1 MKLLA
6 RFGIMVLLAVSAAAD
21 AATPE
26 AELMAPIRL
35 FIDSFNKG
43 DMKAAAAALA
53 PAGIVATDDVPP
65 HVWAGPNALDA
76 WSKALAAADQAA
88 GNTDGAVAL
97 GKPVRVIVGAD
108 RGYVVASVVYTFKK
122 KGIAMR
128 EPAQLVCALQK
139 GSSGWRITGWTWAG
153 TKPKPVAGASK

>member
-1 MKLLA
+1 MKLFALLGTILLL
-6 RFGIMVLLAVSAAAD
+6 GISAAAG

-35 FIDSFNKG
+35 FVDSFNKG

-53 PAGIVATDDVPP
+53 PTGIVAIDDVPP
-65 HVWAGPNALDA
+65 HVWAGPAALDA

-97 GKPVRVIVGAD
+97 GKPVRVIVGAE
-108 RGYVVASVVYTFKK
+108 RGYVVASVVYTFKE
-122 KGIAMR
+122 KGVAMR
-128 EPAQLVCALQK
+128 EAAQLVCALQK
-139 GSSGWRITGWTWAG
+139 GSTGWLITGWTWAG

>member
-1 MKLLA
+1 MKLFALLGTILVL
-6 RFGIMVLLAVSAAAD
+6 GISAAAG

-43 DMKAAAAALA
+43 DMKAAAAALT
-53 PAGIVATDDVPP
+53 PAGIVAIDDVPP
-65 HVWAGPNALDA
+65 HVWAGPTALDA

-88 GNTDGAVAL
+88 GNTEGTVAL
-97 GKPVRVIVGAD
+97 GKPIRVVSSAD
-108 RGYVVASVVYTFKK
+108 RAYVVASVAYTFKQ
-122 KGIAMR
+122 KGVAMR

-139 GSSGWRITGWTWAG
+139 GTGGWQITGWTWAG
-153 TKPKPVAGASK
+153 TKPKPAAGASK